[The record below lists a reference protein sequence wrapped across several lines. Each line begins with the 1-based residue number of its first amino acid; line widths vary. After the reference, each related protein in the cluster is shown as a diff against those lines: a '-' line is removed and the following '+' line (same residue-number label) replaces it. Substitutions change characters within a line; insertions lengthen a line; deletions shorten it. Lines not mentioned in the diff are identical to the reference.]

1 MPNGTYYP
9 SLLHSPTVGALTVNE
24 FTADETGSTSTLVA
38 AYSSNATH
46 ALPSILA
53 NAFSTL
59 YKAVATAQGR
69 TRLLRGGGEWCHR
82 A

>member
-1 MPNGTYYP
+1 MDAF
-9 SLLHSPTVGALTVNE
+9 TV
-24 FTADETGSTSTLVA
+24 DETGSNSTLLA

-53 NAFSTL
+53 NTLSTL

-69 TRLLRGGGEWCHR
+69 TPGGKKLRCTMAAAPDVPPR
-82 A
+82 P